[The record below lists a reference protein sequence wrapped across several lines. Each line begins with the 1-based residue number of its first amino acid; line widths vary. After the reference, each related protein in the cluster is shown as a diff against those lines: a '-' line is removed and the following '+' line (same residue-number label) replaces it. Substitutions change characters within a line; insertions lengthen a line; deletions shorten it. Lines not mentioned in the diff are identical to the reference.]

1 MTGAPAI
8 LHVVHNISSRLRK
21 QLVLELE
28 VWISGFELLEQLPS
42 CFFDRQAA
50 PLNEHPPDS
59 LALLG
64 LYCSFGLRQ
73 DTPIM
78 RRRNN
83 TRLCWCRT
91 AMLFEKADMEYIMEA
106 RSYW

>member
-1 MTGAPAI
+1 
-8 LHVVHNISSRLRK
+8 
-21 QLVLELE
+21 
-28 VWISGFELLEQLPS
+28 
-42 CFFDRQAA
+42 
-50 PLNEHPPDS
+50 
-59 LALLG
+59 
-64 LYCSFGLRQ
+64 
-73 DTPIM
+73 M